1 MEVKKIIPIFVTD
14 IFVKR
19 KIIKTMGTKNDLP
32 SVTPLESESEYN
44 AILQRAVTLIEEAR
58 TTIAKSVS
66 QTVNLT
72 HWQIGKLLHEKKL
85 ESTHGSRVVRRL
97 SVDLK
102 QRYPK
107 MGMSPRNL
115 WYMKT
120 FYERYS
126 LCDPKVQRA
135 VALLPWSYNILLI
148 NKKLDDDSTLYYAEE
163 SVKKGWN
170 RDLLLN
176 AIKLKMHKKQ
186 LTTTTDNNFTR
197 VLPVTQAE
205 YANEV
210 FRSNYNLG
218 FLNVTEPLAETELED
233 RLVDKVKLFL
243 MELGKG
249 FTFIGNQYPLE
260 FNGKTSKVDLLFFHR
275 GLRCLV
281 AIDLKIGEFKPEYA
295 GKMNYY
301 LSLLDRLERWD
312 GENRSIGIILC
323 AEKDRLEVELSL
335 EDMGKPIGVADYQ
348 LLIPKQELQQ
358 VVRNEFENYEKQKK
372 NEEDTK

>member
-1 MEVKKIIPIFVTD
+1 MYKF
-14 IFVKR
+14 
-19 KIIKTMGTKNDLP
+19 KTMGTKSDLT
-32 SVTPLESESEYN
+32 SVAPFESESEYN
-44 AILQRAVTLIEEAR
+44 AILERAVTLIEEAR

-97 SVDLK
+97 SIDLK

-186 LTTTTDNNFTR
+186 LTTT
-197 VLPVTQAE
+197 
-205 YANEV
+205 
-210 FRSNYNLG
+210 
-218 FLNVTEPLAETELED
+218 
-233 RLVDKVKLFL
+233 RLV
-243 MELGKG
+243 
-249 FTFIGNQYPLE
+249 
-260 FNGKTSKVDLLFFHR
+260 
-275 GLRCLV
+275 
-281 AIDLKIGEFKPEYA
+281 A
-295 GKMNYY
+295 GTGT
-301 LSLLDRLERWD
+301 W
-312 GENRSIGIILC
+312 
-323 AEKDRLEVELSL
+323 V
-335 EDMGKPIGVADYQ
+335 
-348 LLIPKQELQQ
+348 
-358 VVRNEFENYEKQKK
+358 
-372 NEEDTK
+372 